1 MYLALASHT
10 LGYGHA
16 LMRGTC
22 AALLLAASV
31 PSAQANWLSKLAR
44 GAGEAGEAAGA
55 RGAAKL
61 GVIGLDRAAAHIKAL
76 PAGPKA
82 SVLAAHATPEGH
94 WKFVN
99 RDGDVFTAGT
109 PEELKRAVP
118 TLLPD
123 STPDAN
129 LAIYLSEE
137 TVFGDRALLKDL
149 PVGASLHI
157 VAGRDSYP
165 LVRRAQAGQDALFA
179 EVRPNLVVDLS
190 EQALFDEAVAQL
202 ERPLS
207 RASIRTLALEPGGPP
222 TLSSSPRFAPGTKE
236 ALVDAIDPP
245 MLAGALRAVRG
256 QTVLITGRVE
266 NNLLS
271 FRPASGPEQTL
282 KVLDVIRAA
291 ADADVNL
298 VILHAPVP
306 RQPGGRN
313 WLWQRISVGGLDDAL
328 KRATL
333 GDFLDA
339 LGADRGEF
347 RLSMQREGSGRVSI
361 RATAAQ
367 ADGQPITGIVGDWL
381 SSATSSITGNVVTD
395 AIEVHAR
402 GEERQ
407 KELDRRIVPWIPSD
421 LQIAYL
427 VALVAGLVGW
437 PVASGWFQRIWPKE
451 QRAEYSG
458 LVGYRAA
465 QVARLLAYFL
475 LFLPVAGVPAFLF
488 SFLLQ
493 LWVVV
498 TWPVRAVRWLA
509 ARSMPR
515 AG

>member
-1 MYLALASHT
+1 MRLALAI
-10 LGYGHA
+10 GHA
-16 LMRGTC
+16 LLRGAC
-22 AALLLAASV
+22 AALLLAVSV

-44 GAGEAGEAAGA
+44 EAGEAGEAAGA
-55 RGAAKL
+55 RGAARL
-61 GVIGLDRAAAHIKAL
+61 GAAGLDRAAAHIKAL
-76 PAGPKA
+76 PAAPKA
-82 SVLAAHATPEGH
+82 SVLAAHAIPEGH

-99 RDGDVFTAGT
+99 RDGEVFTAGT
-109 PEELKRAVP
+109 SEELKRAVP

-123 STPDAN
+123 ANPDTR

-149 PVGASLHI
+149 PTGARLHV

-165 LVRRAQAGQDALFA
+165 LVRRAQGGQDALFA
-179 EVRPNLVVDLS
+179 EVRPNLIVDLR
-190 EQALFDEAVAQL
+190 EQALFDEAIAQL

-207 RASIRTLALEPGGPP
+207 RASIRTLALEPGGPA
-222 TLSSSPRFAPGTKE
+222 TLSSSPRLEPGTRE

-245 MLAGALRAVRG
+245 MLADALRSVRG
-256 QTVLITGRVE
+256 QTVLITGRVQD
-266 NNLLS
+266 NLLS

-313 WLWQRISVGGLDDAL
+313 WLWQRIAVGGLDDAL

-361 RATAAQ
+361 RATADQ
-367 ADGQPITGIVGDWL
+367 SDGQPITGVVGDWL
-381 SSATSSITGNVVTD
+381 SNATSSITGNVVTD
-395 AIEVHAR
+395 AVEVHAR

-407 KELDRRIVPWIPSD
+407 KELDRRIVPWIPSE

-427 VALVAGLVGW
+427 VGLGAGLVGW
-437 PVASGWFQRIWPKE
+437 PVASAWFQRIWPKE
-451 QRAEYSG
+451 QRGEYRG
-458 LVGYRAA
+458 VAGYRAA
-465 QVARLLAYFL
+465 QGVRLLAFVL
-475 LFLPVAGVPAFLF
+475 LFLPVVGVPAFLL
-488 SFLLQ
+488 SLLLQ
-493 LWVVV
+493 LWGVV
-498 TWPVRAVRWLA
+498 TLPARVVRWLA
-509 ARSMPR
+509 SRSEAR